1 MYFGTDEQ
9 KARYLP
15 RLSSGELIAAY
26 ALTEPQSGSDAL
38 AAKTTATLTA
48 DGRHY
53 VLNGT
58 KMWITN
64 GGFADLFTIFAKVD
78 GDKFT
83 AFLVERSMGVANG
96 RDEIKLGLDGSST
109 TALMLDNVKVPVEN
123 VLGQIGQGHKV
134 AFNVLNFGRVKLGS
148 RNMSG
153 VKLALSH
160 AVKYAKERRQFG
172 KAISEFGLIKQK
184 LAGMAVLGFVGDA
197 MSYRTLGD
205 VDRQIDAGDRA
216 DGARVM
222 KTIESFSVECS
233 INKVWTSEALAWAV
247 DEGLQVFGGNGYSR
261 EFPLERMYRDARI
274 TRIYE
279 GTNEINRM
287 LVPTR
292 LLKQSPEFF
301 GAASARA
308 AFSQP
313 PAPSHHRTSIGGEPV
328 PLPPSPQFRIRE
340 TQDPILTLGYHR
352 EWSPGQHTLFLASW
366 LNDDYQYTHP
376 RFQSPLMHSI
386 QDVLDYIQGV
396 PLETHVRTRTEIF
409 SLEPQQIWE
418 QDKNVAIVGVRYQ
431 KGDFRMQN
439 LQVNTSAPNDYFSD
453 PVAAQDLKVELER
466 VSTYAYDQYEVLPSF
481 WVTGGLAYDRVTFP
495 DNLFAP
501 PFSDQKT
508 TKDQISPKAGLIWT
522 APSAT
527 TLRFA
532 YTRSLSGASL
542 EQSVRIEPTQ
552 VAGFNQAFRSLIPE
566 SIEGSIPGAPM
577 ETYAVL
583 IEQKLGSRTY
593 LGISAALENSDVTR
607 TIGALAANEPPLGP
621 PGSPIPPL
629 QPATPASLAE
639 ELNYGEKSLRFTV
652 DQLVGKLWSVGAR
665 YQITAADLRSTLPQI
680 PQSVPIVDFDANQ
693 HLTSALHQVGL
704 VGTFNHPSGAFAQLE
719 TDWYSQSNHGYS
731 PAQPGDQFWQLNL
744 FAGYRFAHRRAEL
757 AVGLLNLTD
766 SDYHLSPLTF
776 YYDLPR
782 TRTLAMRFQF
792 NF

>member
-1 MYFGTDEQ
+1 MAQTHALTMGGQFLISSVGPDEVYVREELTEEQRLFGRTAAEFMRKEVLPVVDRLYQHDWELTRQLLKKASTLDLLRLEIPEQYGGLGLDLISASFVGEQIAANPSFGGSLGAHTSIGTLPLVYFGTDEQ
-9 KARYLP
+9 KVRYLP

-38 AAKTTATLTA
+38 AAKTTATLTP

-83 AFLVERSMGVANG
+83 AFLVERAMGVASG

-153 VKLALSH
+153 VKLALGH

-205 VDRQIDAGDRA
+205 VDRQIDAGGRA

-292 LLKQSPEFF
+292 LLKQSPELFT
-301 GAASARA
+301 ATTARA
-308 AFSQP
+308 ALSQP
-313 PAPSHHRTSIGGEPV
+313 PATSHQSSAT
-328 PLPPSPQFRIRE
+328 SPQPPATDRA
-340 TQDPILTLGYHR
+340 
-352 EWSPGQHTLFLASW
+352 FLAAVKS
-366 LNDDYQYTHP
+366 LAIGLLGSASATYGEALKGEQEVLAQIADIIIEAYAIESALARSEKLAKRNDG
-376 RFQSPLMHSI
+376 RA
-386 QDVLDYIQGV
+386 
-396 PLETHVRTRTEIF
+396 
-409 SLEPQQIWE
+409 SLAA
-418 QDKNVAIVGVRYQ
+418 D
-431 KGDFRMQN
+431 
-439 LQVNTSAPNDYFSD
+439 
-453 PVAAQDLKVELER
+453 AAQV
-466 VSTYAYDQYEVLPSF
+466 Y
-481 WVTGGLAYDRVTFP
+481 TGDAADRV
-495 DNLFAP
+495 AR
-501 PFSDQKT
+501 
-508 TKDQISPKAGLIWT
+508 A
-522 APSAT
+522 A
-527 TLRFA
+527 R
-532 YTRSLSGASL
+532 
-542 EQSVRIEPTQ
+542 Q
-552 VAGFNQAFRSLIPE
+552 VVA
-566 SIEGSIPGAPM
+566 
-577 ETYAVL
+577 
-583 IEQKLGSRTY
+583 
-593 LGISAALENSDVTR
+593 
-607 TIGALAANEPPLGP
+607 ALAARR
-621 PGSPIPPL
+621 
-629 QPATPASLAE
+629 ADASLAA
-639 ELNYGEKSLRFTV
+639 GVR
-652 DQLVGKLWSVGAR
+652 R
-665 YQITAADLRSTLPQI
+665 
-680 PQSVPIVDFDANQ
+680 
-693 HLTSALHQVGL
+693 LTSYVG
-704 VGTFNHPSGAFAQLE
+704 VDVIAARRRIADAVIEAGKHPF
-719 TDWYSQSNHGYS
+719 
-731 PAQPGDQFWQLNL
+731 
-744 FAGYRFAHRRAEL
+744 
-757 AVGLLNLTD
+757 
-766 SDYHLSPLTF
+766 
-776 YYDLPR
+776 
-782 TRTLAMRFQF
+782 
-792 NF
+792 